1 MKNNLPLALIALA
14 IALFCLIW
22 FWFMP
27 QRERTAA
34 ETHARQQD
42 ALTHDIAAVAAY
54 QSPYIG
60 DAVNATH
67 LFEALPLGD
76 IAKKYHINSAQ
87 CTLTVHYQDALERHD
102 AQEIRRGAVYNAAAA
117 FASIQN
123 LSALTLEWEGGAY
136 SFSRAQVEAILGA
149 PLPSPLDKAVWKL
162 RVQARLS
169 DPAFLAQFFA

>member
-1 MKNNLPLALIALA
+1 MKNNLPLALIAL
-14 IALFCLIW
+14 FCLIR

-27 QRERTAA
+27 QRERAPV

-42 ALTHDIAAVAAY
+42 ALTHD
-54 QSPYIG
+54 
-60 DAVNATH
+60 T
-67 LFEALPLGD
+67 
-76 IAKKYHINSAQ
+76 
-87 CTLTVHYQDALERHD
+87 
-102 AQEIRRGAVYNAAAA
+102 AA

-123 LSALTLEWEGGAY
+123 LSALTLEWEDGAY

>member
-1 MKNNLPLALIALA
+1 MNKKRRILAL
-14 IALFCLIW
+14 IALFCLIRV
-22 FWFMP
+22 WFMP

-67 LFEALPLGD
+67 LFDALPLGD

-102 AQEIRRGAVYNAAAA
+102 AQEIRRGSCLDSESLRAHAGMGGRRIFLFPRAAQSNSGRTAA
-117 FASIQN
+117 LA
-123 LSALTLEWEGGAY
+123 
-136 SFSRAQVEAILGA
+136 
-149 PLPSPLDKAVWKL
+149 
-162 RVQARLS
+162 AR
-169 DPAFLAQFFA
+169 